1 MKHLL
6 YLSII
11 LVTMISTTACSSET
25 QLSSRWDSLS
35 PIPDSVGF
43 AGSFGGISNGALI
56 VAGGA
61 NFPDGG
67 APWTGSK
74 KVWHD
79 RIFALESPDAEWKMV
94 GRLPQPL
101 GYGISVNWK
110 NDLII
115 AGGSGEEKHFSEVI
129 KVHFNGESV
138 DFERLP
144 DLPKPLANAAGI
156 VLDGK
161 LYILGGTLD
170 HSSQETENAF
180 WSLELENPEQGW
192 ELLESWPGPSR
203 MLAVAGADEESL
215 YLFSGTQ
222 LVDGQRQYL
231 KDAYRYTVEG
241 GWTKIADLPQA
252 VVAAP
257 SPAFTDVGNLTI
269 LGGDDGSLASSDPK
283 THPGFSRNILSYNPV
298 NDSWKTLGKLPDS
311 TPVTVP
317 LVVWENQVVIPG
329 GEIRPSVRS
338 TKVLVNSLKVK

>member
-43 AGSFGGISNGALI
+43 AGSFGGVSNGALI

-94 GRLPQPL
+94 GRLPQTL
-101 GYGISVNWK
+101 GYGVSANW
-110 NDLII
+110 NDKLII
-115 AGGSGEEKHFSEVI
+115 AGGSGEGKHYADVI
-129 KVHFNGESV
+129 EIRFDGHSASFNK
-138 DFERLP
+138 LP
-144 DLPKPLANAAGI
+144 DLPKPIANATGV
-156 VLDGK
+156 VLGGK

-170 HSSQETENAF
+170 HSSQETESIF
-180 WSLELENPEQGW
+180 WALDLESPESGW
-192 ELLESWPGPSR
+192 EVLEPWPGPSR
-203 MLAVAGADEESL
+203 MLAVAGTDEESL

-222 LVDGQRQYL
+222 LIDGQRQYL
-231 KDAYRYTVEG
+231 KDAYRYTVEA
-241 GWTKIADLPQA
+241 GWTKIADMPQA

-257 SPAFTDVGNLTI
+257 SPAFPAHGRLVIFGR
-269 LGGDDGSLASSDPK
+269 DDGSLASSDP
-283 THPGFSRNILSYNPV
+283 TPHPGFPANILSYDPSEDV
-298 NDSWKTLGKLPDS
+298 WKSVGEMPAMP
-311 TPVTVP
+311 PVTVP
-317 LVVWENQVVIPG
+317 LVVWKNQVV
-329 GEIRPSVRS
+329 
-338 TKVLVNSLKVK
+338 